1 MRKIPTISLILLVLA
16 CGKDDSNP
24 IEVENNAPI
33 IGARNFS
40 VAEHS
45 LAGTSI
51 GFVKATDKDADELTF
66 SITSDLEIEIDEG
79 TGELTIGSNLKLDY
93 ESIQNLPFTVSVF
106 DGKTIVEKDFLIE
119 IEDIDETSLL
129 TEPQK
134 ELILYFQ
141 YLTLWKGP
149 NNTPVAFNQRWED
162 PMKIYLMGN
171 FNEAYKTTVEN
182 VSDQFNQFMVEGDF
196 DISLTEVEEESNTQV
211 FVGTKAEV
219 AAVWPDMYEIIKD
232 KTYDGYAITPSEN
245 AILLSSRIWLSSDY
259 EVLFQHELGHAL
271 GLGHSDLCE
280 TDQSFMCSN
289 ISLDKQIMPMEQDII
304 KYLYH
309 KDMHSGLSESEIE
322 KVLANILLNE

>member
-1 MRKIPTISLILLVLA
+1 
-16 CGKDDSNP
+16 
-24 IEVENNAPI
+24 
-33 IGARNFS
+33 
-40 VAEHS
+40 
-45 LAGTSI
+45 
-51 GFVKATDKDADELTF
+51 
-66 SITSDLEIEIDEG
+66 
-79 TGELTIGSNLKLDY
+79 
-93 ESIQNLPFTVSVF
+93 
-106 DGKTIVEKDFLIE
+106 LIE

-162 PMKIYLMGN
+162 PMIIYLMGN
-171 FNEAYKTTVEN
+171 FIEAYKTTVEN